1 MEEVLRRFARLAGL
15 TVEEAEQWQDL
26 CGDAYVLLE
35 SQRKKQKDAS
45 CVGDLVCVLPLRWH
59 FTNIHY
65 IKMAA
70 GQADFTSREMC
81 AFLTTA
87 KVWMWAKD
95 FWLDARSHAA
105 PLLKDPDFGFWE
117 MKI

>member
-45 CVGDLVCVLPLRWH
+45 CVGDLVCAAAAALAFYQYTLH
-59 FTNIHY
+59 QN
-65 IKMAA
+65 AA
-70 GQADFTSREMC
+70 GRRC
-81 AFLTTA
+81 AHFSQQQKCGVGKIFLA
-87 KVWMWAKD
+87 
-95 FWLDARSHAA
+95 
-105 PLLKDPDFGFWE
+105 
-117 MKI
+117 

>member
-45 CVGDLVCVLPLRWH
+45 CVGDLVC
-59 FTNIHY
+59 
-65 IKMAA
+65 AA
-70 GQADFTSREMC
+70 AAAL
-81 AFLTTA
+81 AFYQYS
-87 KVWMWAKD
+87 KSVEWAKY
-95 FWLDARSHAA
+95 FWLEARSHAA

>member
-45 CVGDLVCVLPLRWH
+45 CVGDLVC
-59 FTNIHY
+59 
-65 IKMAA
+65 AA
-70 GQADFTSREMC
+70 AAAC

-87 KVWMWAKD
+87 KVWSGQNI
-95 FWLDARSHAA
+95 FGLRHAVM
-105 PLLKDPDFGFWE
+105 LLRY
-117 MKI
+117 

>member
-35 SQRKKQKDAS
+35 SQRKNRKML
-45 CVGDLVCVLPLRWH
+45 LVLEIWFVLLPLRWH

-65 IKMAA
+65 IKML
-70 GQADFTSREMC
+70 QVK
-81 AFLTTA
+81 LI
-87 KVWMWAKD
+87 
-95 FWLDARSHAA
+95 L
-105 PLLKDPDFGFWE
+105 P
-117 MKI
+117 

>member
-35 SQRKKQKDAS
+35 SQRKNQKDAS
-45 CVGDLVCVLPLRWH
+45 CVGDLVCAAAAALAFYQYTLH
-59 FTNIHY
+59 QNAANEAAFT
-65 IKMAA
+65 A
-70 GQADFTSREMC
+70 GDVRISHNGKSVE
-81 AFLTTA
+81 
-87 KVWMWAKD
+87 WAKE
-95 FWLDARSHAA
+95 FWLEARSHAA

-117 MKI
+117 MKV